1 MPLLKEKSIPKLTEN
16 TFQTMEEYSA
26 VISHLKLQGQQLS
39 KGYFN
44 GTSSTLSADN
54 FQIGI
59 RTAEVK
65 HLQAGQ
71 IDSGNIGMIFPM
83 QGSNYIHNG
92 RIQYNDTQ
100 IIAYDNSESTV
111 IFPKNHKHLVL
122 FFNSEKLNDYL
133 TEKEIEFFMNACRHL
148 ACNKISISHKKILM
162 QHLYILY
169 ENFQNLSNQPYN
181 LLAYEGCYEALFYA
195 LNEYHLFHTKID
207 SIKINN
213 KERLLSRALEFIHC
227 SDLKTLTVSSLIK
240 GIYSSSR
247 SVQYCFSDLLGI
259 TAKKYIVIMRLN
271 IIRKKLLATSP
282 IGKTITQVASEF
294 GVVNMRRFKQDYEN
308 FFNESPRQTLNKI

>member
-1 MPLLKEKSIPKLTEN
+1 VPLLKEKSIPKLTEN
-16 TFQTMEEYSA
+16 SFQTMEEYSA

-44 GTSSTLSADN
+44 GTSSMLSADD
-54 FQIGI
+54 FQIGV

-83 QGSNYIHNG
+83 QGSNYIHNE
-92 RIQYNDTQ
+92 RIQYDDTQ
-100 IIAYDNSESTV
+100 IIAYENGESTV
-111 IFPKNHKHLVL
+111 IFPKNHQHLVL
-122 FFNSEKLNDYL
+122 FFNTKKLNNYL
-133 TEKEIEFFMNACRHL
+133 TETETALFMNACKHL
-148 ACNKISISHKKILM
+148 ACNKISISHKKILVN
-162 QHLYILY
+162 HLYHLY

-181 LLAYEGCYEALFYA
+181 ILAYQDCYESLFYA
-195 LNEYHLFHTKID
+195 LNEYHSFHTKID
-207 SIKINN
+207 LIKINN

-271 IIRKKLLATSP
+271 MIRKKLLSTSP
-282 IGKTITQVASEF
+282 IDKTITQVASEF
-294 GVVNMRRFKQDYEN
+294 GVVNMGRFKQDYEN